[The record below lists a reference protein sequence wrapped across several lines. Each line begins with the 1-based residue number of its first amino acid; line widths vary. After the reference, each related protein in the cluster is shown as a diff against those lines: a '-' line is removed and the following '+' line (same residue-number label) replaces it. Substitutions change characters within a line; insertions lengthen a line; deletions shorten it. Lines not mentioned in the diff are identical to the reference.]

1 MAWLTIAADGTEHVF
16 AEKPEYLISLDLW
29 WNEHDEIEVPPGT
42 IKKILGKEI
51 TVNESPVEI

>member
-1 MAWLTIAADGTEHVF
+1 MAWLAVAKDGTEYVT

-29 WNEHDEIEVPPGT
+29 WTENNQIELPFGS
-42 IKKILGKEI
+42 IRKMLGKEI